1 MSKNDRLNQYALMS
15 DIRAFHMIMAMQSD
29 ELKKLDEDF
38 RCLVLK
44 RDREDDRRNED
55 TQEFVARNTADA
67 VPHRNTSQWGT
78 ANNTWMLKRRRT
90 VASSAPIPIPQ
101 PGGWAPFGTDRDYN
115 AALLAGNAA
124 FQRSCAGKEEPVRI
138 GSPPSAHS
146 KTYECYEYGLP

>member
-1 MSKNDRLNQYALMS
+1 
-15 DIRAFHMIMAMQSD
+15 MAMRSD
-29 ELKKLDEDF
+29 DLEKLGEDF
-38 RCLVLK
+38 LALLRK

-55 TQEFVARNTADA
+55 TREFLARNYADDAPFDA
-67 VPHRNTSQWGT
+67 VPHRNTSQWRT

-101 PGGWAPFGTDRDYN
+101 PGGWTPFGGDRNCNYN
-115 AALLAGNAA
+115 TALRAGNAA
-124 FQRSCAGKEEPVRI
+124 FQRSCAGKEEPVHI